1 LANLNRLRHLREQHN
16 LSQRALAEALG
27 AYDNEEFDPKRI
39 SVYETG
45 KAEPDIE
52 TLDKLAHF
60 FGVTVD
66 YLIGRET
73 TVFPKPED
81 SDLCLWAFG
90 KRVRQCRT
98 EKNISAKELSLE
110 IGISQTYLLLIEA
123 GKKIPKLET
132 AIKILNALG
141 ASADAAFMDSLV
153 SGYTVRS
160 HYLEIRMAALR
171 PEKQKFM
178 LDMIE
183 SMIEK
188 LEEDQGIKKAS
199 D

>member
-1 LANLNRLRHLREQHN
+1 MANLNRLRHLREQHN

-81 SDLCLWAFG
+81 SDFG
-90 KRVRQCRT
+90 QSIPALPGCQ
-98 EKNISAKELSLE
+98 AALGLSL
-110 IGISQTYLLLIEA
+110 IHI
-123 GKKIPKLET
+123 
-132 AIKILNALG
+132 
-141 ASADAAFMDSLV
+141 
-153 SGYTVRS
+153 
-160 HYLEIRMAALR
+160 
-171 PEKQKFM
+171 
-178 LDMIE
+178 
-183 SMIEK
+183 
-188 LEEDQGIKKAS
+188 
-199 D
+199 

>member
-1 LANLNRLRHLREQHN
+1 M
-16 LSQRALAEALG
+16 
-27 AYDNEEFDPKRI
+27 
-39 SVYETG
+39 
-45 KAEPDIE
+45 
-52 TLDKLAHF
+52 
-60 FGVTVD
+60 
-66 YLIGRET
+66 
-73 TVFPKPED
+73 
-81 SDLCLWAFG
+81 
-90 KRVRQCRT
+90 
-98 EKNISAKELSLE
+98 E

-160 HYLEIRMAALR
+160 HYLEIRMAGFR